1 MSSGLVGRA
10 LPLTILKTMSGYIAT
25 SGFSLL
31 SASAQAGNPDFHNP
45 GFIFTI
51 AKDLLLE

>member
-10 LPLTILKTMSGYIAT
+10 LPLTILKTMSGYIVT

-31 SASAQAGNPDFHNP
+31 SASAQAGNPDFYNP
-45 GFIFTI
+45 GFIFTV